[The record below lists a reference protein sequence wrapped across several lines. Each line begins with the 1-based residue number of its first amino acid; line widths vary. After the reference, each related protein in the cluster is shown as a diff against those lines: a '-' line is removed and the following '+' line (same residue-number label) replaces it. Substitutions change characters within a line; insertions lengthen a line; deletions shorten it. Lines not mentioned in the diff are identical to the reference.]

1 MNRVELKNRFVI
13 VADIVGFKAFMEKE
27 ESTVI
32 NAIVGNF
39 FDFIKDNNIKNNQIE
54 KYGIINDTIYFVFK
68 DNASLE
74 SVFYNAYCL
83 MTHMPT
89 VLIQGGISKGD
100 IIICDE
106 NNNSIIMGNAF
117 LNAHRYTE
125 KYPIGMY
132 LDYKNIYPN
141 ETISKIADYNDVS
154 KYFNYYM
161 LSLQGFKNEELLY
174 LNFVRNHNY
183 SITELYQ
190 FLEALHT
197 YYINAN
203 DEQKIR
209 KFTLCFLMLSLT
221 NAISL
226 KVDESTFNYYK
237 GTWYHE

>member
-1 MNRVELKNRFVI
+1 MDRFELKDRFVI

-39 FDFIKDNNIKNNQIE
+39 FEFIKDNNIKNNQIE

-68 DNASLE
+68 ENASLE
-74 SVFYNAYCL
+74 VVFYNAYCL

-100 IIICDE
+100 IIICNE
-106 NNNSIIMGNAF
+106 NNNSIIMGKAF
-117 LNAHRYTE
+117 LNAHKYTE

-132 LDYKNIYPN
+132 LDYKNLYPN
-141 ETISKIADYNDVS
+141 ESIEKVNELRDVS

-161 LSLQGFKNEELLY
+161 LSLPGFKNEEVLFM
-174 LNFVRNHNY
+174 NFVRNNNY
-183 SITELYQ
+183 STVELYQ

-197 YYINAN
+197 YYINASE
-203 DEQKIR
+203 EQKIR
-209 KFTLCFLMLSLT
+209 KFILCFLILSLT
-221 NAISL
+221 NAISF
-226 KVDESTFNYYK
+226 KVDEKVFDYYK
-237 GTWYHE
+237 RTW